1 MRLATPHRA
10 GPARLRASYG
20 ADLRKA
26 RGGFTL
32 LEVLVATTIMAIAVG
47 TLLSALSTSLR
58 NASQLTESDRAAVL
72 AQRTMDELL
81 TSPLLTPGQVV
92 QREWDRQQSN
102 LEGGWRAR
110 VEPFDKVGNRIL
122 ERVVLE
128 IWWMNGNQ
136 RRTFHLEG
144 YRQAAA
150 PEVPR

>member
-1 MRLATPHRA
+1 MRRNRPC
-10 GPARLRASYG
+10 
-20 ADLRKA
+20 

-81 TSPLLTPGQVV
+81 TTPGLAPGQAL
-92 QREWDRQQSN
+92 QREWNRQDTN

-110 VEPFDKVGNRIL
+110 VEPFEKVGTKIL

-136 RRTFHLEG
+136 RRTFLLEG
-144 YRQAAA
+144 YRRAAEPGA
-150 PEVPR
+150 RP